1 MFSKHTEKVHL
12 SFPKSQPI
20 PLQAPEARRGTEAE
34 RARAKVISEG
44 KDTSEL
50 QEELRQLKAA
60 LEREKATE
68 QRRLQ
73 VNHCSFCC
81 THHAE

>member
-1 MFSKHTEKVHL
+1 MLHQSIKI
-12 SFPKSQPI
+12 SQPI
-20 PLQAPEARRGTEAE
+20 PLQAPEVRRGTEGE

-44 KDTSEL
+44 KDTSDL

-73 VNHCSFCC
+73 VHYITDSCHPHHCRVMLL
-81 THHAE
+81 